1 MSGKTLVA
9 IGTYNERE
17 NIARLVE
24 QVLSVAGREPLDILI
39 ADDNSPDGT
48 GHIADELSKRHAR
61 VHVLH
66 GPHKRGLGR
75 AYLAAFAW
83 ALSKGY
89 DTIIT
94 MDADFSHD
102 PNYLP
107 EMLTKSR
114 EYDVVIASRYVPGGG
129 VKNWPWYRRVVSRG
143 GSIYSRLVTG
153 LPVRDATG
161 GFNCYARSV
170 LQSIG
175 LETIQSE
182 GYAFMIEMKFRAW
195 KKGFRLCEVPIVFVD
210 RTLGASKMS
219 KRIFLEAFFRCL
231 QLRLSH

>member
-1 MSGKTLVA
+1 MSGKILVA

-24 QVLSVAGREPLDILI
+24 QVLSVAAREPLDILI
-39 ADDNSPDGT
+39 VDDNSPDGT
-48 GHIADELSKRHAR
+48 GEIADGLSKRHER

-75 AYLAAFAW
+75 AYLAAFGW
-83 ALSKGY
+83 ALPSGY

-107 EMLTKSR
+107 EMLKKSR
-114 EYDVVIASRYVPGGG
+114 EYDVVVASRYVPGGG
-129 VKNWPWYRRVVSRG
+129 VKNWPWYRKVVSRG
-143 GSIYSRLVTG
+143 GSIYARLVTG

-161 GFNCYARSV
+161 GFNCYARGV

-195 KKGFRLCEVPIVFVD
+195 KKGFRLCEIPIVFVD
-210 RTLGASKMS
+210 RTRGTSKMS
-219 KRIFLEAFFRCL
+219 KRIFLEAFFRCWK
-231 QLRLSH
+231 LRFSR

>member
-1 MSGKTLVA
+1 MSGKILVA

-17 NIARLVE
+17 NIAPLAE
-24 QVLSVAGREPLDILI
+24 QVLAVAAREPLDILI
-39 ADDNSPDGT
+39 VDDNSPDGT
-48 GHIADELSKRHAR
+48 GKIADELSKRHER

-75 AYLAAFAW
+75 AYLDAFAW
-83 ALSKGY
+83 ALSRGY

-102 PNYLP
+102 PHDLP
-107 EMLTKSR
+107 EMLKRSR
-114 EYDVVIASRYVPGGG
+114 ECDVVIASRYVPGGG
-129 VKNWPWYRRVVSRG
+129 VKNWPWYRKVVSRG
-143 GSIYSRLVTG
+143 GSIYTRLVTR

-161 GFNCYARSV
+161 GFNCYARRV
-170 LQSIG
+170 LQAIG
-175 LETIQSE
+175 LETIRSE

-195 KKGFRLCEVPIVFVD
+195 KKGFRLCEMPIVFVD
-210 RTLGASKMS
+210 RICGTSKMS

-231 QLRLSH
+231 QLRFSH